1 LPSLDDDLFTL
12 MIRPESNIL
21 SINKDEKVE
30 TKIVPLNDF
39 FIKQKIRKE
48 ENPTTVGFM
57 KLMDFIND

>member
-1 LPSLDDDLFTL
+1 MPSLDDDLFTL
-12 MIRPESNIL
+12 KIRPESSIL
-21 SINKDEKVE
+21 SVNKDEKVE